1 MNRINEL
8 ERKQAFDAFD
18 YKPQQQLYTP
28 TKSFAIDR
36 VGGEDCTNKIT

>member
-1 MNRINEL
+1 MKRITEA

-18 YKPQQQLYTP
+18 YKPQQLYTP

-36 VGGEDCTNKIT
+36 VGTEECTNKIT